1 MREILAGKIYRHFK
15 GNLYRVI
22 LIAVHSETGEKHVVY
37 EALYGDFGYYVRPYE
52 MFASEVDHKKYP
64 GVKQKYRFELT
75 DNLQDKE
82 SVKLE

>member
-1 MREILAGKIYRHFK
+1 
-15 GNLYRVI
+15 
-22 LIAVHSETGEKHVVY
+22 
-37 EALYGDFGYYVRPYE
+37 
-52 MFASEVDHKKYP
+52 MFASEVDHEKYP

>member
-37 EALYGDFGYYVRPYE
+37 EALYGYFGYYVRPYE
-52 MFASEVDHKKYP
+52 MFASEVDHEKYP

>member
-22 LIAVHSETGEKHVVY
+22 LIATHSETGEKYVVY
-37 EALYGDFGYYVRPYE
+37 EALYGDFAYFVRPYK
-52 MFASEVDHKKYP
+52 MFASEVDHAKYP
-64 GVKQKYRFELT
+64 GIKQKYRFELT
-75 DNLQDKE
+75 ENLQDKE